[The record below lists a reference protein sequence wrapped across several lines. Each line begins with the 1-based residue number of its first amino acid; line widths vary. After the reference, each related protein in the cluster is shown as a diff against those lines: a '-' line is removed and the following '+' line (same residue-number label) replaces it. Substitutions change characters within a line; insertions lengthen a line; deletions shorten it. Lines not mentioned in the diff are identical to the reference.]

1 MQTVNKSIYVT
12 YIALAVLA
20 LNLLMLPKVASAA
33 VPQLEK
39 AIQQGAEIFSH
50 NTFEG
55 NGRVCAS
62 CHLSGGHL
70 AGKLPNGHVIP
81 SLNNAATLFPRYRAR
96 DNQVITLSGQVRSC
110 VAGGL
115 QGTPPAYGSVALNA
129 VVSYITSLSQGK
141 AMEMGGKPQ

>member
-1 MQTVNKSIYVT
+1 MKTVNESIYVA
-12 YIALAVLA
+12 YALLIVLA
-20 LNLLMLPKVASAA
+20 LNLLMLPQIARAA

-39 AIQQGAEIFSH
+39 SIQQGAEIFSH
-50 NTFEG
+50 KTFEG

-62 CHLSGGHL
+62 CHLAGGHS
-70 AGKLPNGHVIP
+70 AGKLPNGKVIP
-81 SLNNAATLFPRYRAR
+81 SLNNAATIFPRYRAR
-96 DNQVITLSGQVRSC
+96 DNKVITLSGQVRSC

-115 QGTPPAYGSVALNA
+115 QGKPPAYGSVKLNA